1 MEVFEAIP
9 KQWGNS
15 IGVTIPK
22 DIVKKEKISV
32 KDKAKFIV
40 IGASDMKQ
48 LKKSFGTLELKK
60 PTQRIMDEIDE
71 VYD

>member
-32 KDKAKFIV
+32 KNKAKFIV
-40 IGASDMKQ
+40 IGQTDMKQ

-71 VYD
+71 AYD

>member
-15 IGVTIPK
+15 LGITIPK
-22 DIVKKEKISV
+22 SIVKKEKISV
-32 KDKAKFIV
+32 KDKARFIV
-40 IGASDMKQ
+40 IGQTDMKQ

-60 PTQRIMDEIDE
+60 PTQKIMDEIDE
-71 VYD
+71 AYD

>member
-40 IGASDMKQ
+40 IGTNDMKQ

>member
-40 IGASDMKQ
+40 IGQTDMKQ
-48 LKKSFGTLELKK
+48 LKNSFGTLELKK